1 MATLLLIVIYCAYI
15 GLGVPDSL
23 FGTAWP
29 AIYQELDLPVSAA
42 SVVTMIISSGTIIS
56 SFMSTRIINRFGT
69 AVATAVSTSLTALA
83 LLGFSQSGNFLFL
96 CLFAVPLGLGAG
108 TVDAAQ
114 NSYVA
119 MHYNARQM
127 SFLHCFYGIGVSV
140 SPYLMSL
147 GLRGGEWRKGYML
160 AFTLQAVISVITI
173 IALPL
178 WKKAHPQTKT
188 EEEKK
193 AATVPVL
200 TLAKMPAV
208 RATWMLFITS
218 CGIEVISTHWS
229 STFLVQ
235 CRGITPE
242 FAAVT
247 TMLYFIGLAAG
258 RFVSGLVANRIKPW
272 PQIKIGC
279 TVLFFG
285 VVLMFLPV
293 TGRLVSS
300 IGLFLIGF
308 GIGPMYPNITYL
320 TPIHF
325 GDRLSQAVIGSQMG
339 FAYIGIMVLPIVFG
353 GMAQFLSTAIF
364 PYFQAALFLLTL
376 LCMSLLQSSLKKM
389 KNTPDEV
396 K

>member
-1 MATLLLIVIYCAYI
+1 MATLLLVVIYCAYV

-42 SVVTMIISSGTIIS
+42 SAVTMLISSGTIIS

-69 AVATAVSTSLTALA
+69 AIVTAVSTTLTALA

-96 CLFAVPLGLGAG
+96 CLFAIPLGLGAG

-140 SPYLMSL
+140 SPYLMSI
-147 GLRGGEWRKGYML
+147 GLHENEWRKGYML
-160 AFTLQAVISVITI
+160 AFTLQAVISIITI
-173 IALPL
+173 IAIPL

-188 EEEKK
+188 EEERK
-193 AATVPVL
+193 AANVPIL

-218 CGIEVISTHWS
+218 CGIEVICTHWS

-235 CRGITPE
+235 CRSFTPE
-242 FAAVT
+242 IAART
-247 TMLYFIGLAAG
+247 TMLYFVGLAAG
-258 RFVSGLVANRIKPW
+258 RFVSGLVADKIKPW
-272 PQIKIGC
+272 AQIKIGC
-279 TVLFFG
+279 AVLAVG
-285 VVLMFLPV
+285 LTLLFLPV
-293 TGRLVSS
+293 EGRLISS
-300 IGLFLIGF
+300 AGLFLVGF
-308 GIGPMYPNITYL
+308 GIGPMYPNLTYL

-353 GMAQFLSTAIF
+353 FIAQGLTTAIF
-364 PYFQAALFLLTL
+364 PYFQAVLFLLTL
-376 LCMSLLQSSLKKM
+376 LCMHLLQSGVKKM
-389 KNTPDEV
+389 KTQGE
-396 K
+396 

>member
-1 MATLLLIVIYCAYI
+1 MATLLLVVIYCAYV

-29 AIYQELDLPVSAA
+29 AIYQEFGLPVSAA
-42 SVVTMIISSGTIIS
+42 NAVTMLISSGTIIS

-69 AVATAVSTSLTALA
+69 AIVTAVSTTLTALA

-140 SPYLMSL
+140 SPYLMSI
-147 GLRGGEWRKGYML
+147 GLHENEWRKGYML
-160 AFTLQAVISVITI
+160 AFTLQAAISIITI
-173 IALPL
+173 IAIPL

-188 EEEKK
+188 EEERK
-193 AATVPVL
+193 AANVPIL

-242 FAAVT
+242 FAAKT
-247 TMLYFIGLAAG
+247 TMLYFVGLATG
-258 RFVSGLVANRIKPW
+258 RFVSGLVADKIKPW
-272 PQIKIGC
+272 AQIKIGC
-279 TVLFFG
+279 AVLAAG
-285 VVLMFLPV
+285 LVLLFLPIE
-293 TGRLVSS
+293 GKLVPAA
-300 IGLFLIGF
+300 GLFLVGF
-308 GIGPMYPNITYL
+308 GIGPMYPNLTYL

-339 FAYIGIMVLPIVFG
+339 FAYVGIMVLPIVFG
-353 GMAQFLSTAIF
+353 FIAQGFTTAIF
-364 PYFQAALFLLTL
+364 PYFQAVLFLLTL
-376 LCMSLLQSSLKKM
+376 ICMHLLQSSVKNM
-389 KNTPDEV
+389 KTQGE
-396 K
+396 